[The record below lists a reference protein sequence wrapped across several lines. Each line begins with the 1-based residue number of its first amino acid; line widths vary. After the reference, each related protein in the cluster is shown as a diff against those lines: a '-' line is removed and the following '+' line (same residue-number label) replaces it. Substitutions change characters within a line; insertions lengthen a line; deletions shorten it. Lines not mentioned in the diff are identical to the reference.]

1 MLTAR
6 YEDHSD
12 RVIEMLNRKL
22 AAAINVAAESLAEA
36 YRVRLQ
42 KFQAPP
48 HSGQGEIPHRYLGH
62 RTGGWGPVFGEGEIN
77 NRPESGF
84 ASVQTDYLATYIEG
98 GADDVFGIVNGYV
111 GFLPSHVAFR
121 EQNYLLNWDRNG
133 HPWVDEIYGTAKPEM
148 AIAAKAA
155 FEGTN

>member
-6 YEDHSD
+6 FEDHSD

-22 AAAINVAAESLAEA
+22 AAAIGVAAENLAEA

-48 HSGQGEIPHRYLGH
+48 HSNIGEIPHRYLGH
-62 RTGGWGPVFGEGEIN
+62 RPGGWGPVFGEGEIN

-84 ASVQTDYLATYIEG
+84 SSIQDDYLATYIEG

-111 GFLPSHVAFR
+111 GFLPSHVTFR
-121 EQNYLLNWDRNG
+121 EKNYLLMWDQNG
-133 HPWVDEIYGTAKPEM
+133 RPWVDEIYGTAKPEM
-148 AIAAKAA
+148 ASAAKAA